1 MWGHIFDLQNPL
13 VGADNTWV
21 LWAICATGAAAAI
34 YLEQRYKWAAKMT
47 GAIVALIFAIILSN
61 FGIIPMDA
69 PVWDAVW
76 GYVVPLSIPL
86 LLLQCDMRKIGK
98 ESGRSLIIFLIGSV
112 GTACGALLA

>member
-47 GAIVALIFAIILSN
+47 GAIVALIFAIILEL
-61 FGIIPMDA
+61 FQ
-69 PVWDAVW
+69 WT
-76 GYVVPLSIPL
+76 L
-86 LLLQCDMRKIGK
+86 LYGMPYGVTLYHFP
-98 ESGRSLIIFLIGSV
+98 FLCYYCSAI
-112 GTACGALLA
+112 